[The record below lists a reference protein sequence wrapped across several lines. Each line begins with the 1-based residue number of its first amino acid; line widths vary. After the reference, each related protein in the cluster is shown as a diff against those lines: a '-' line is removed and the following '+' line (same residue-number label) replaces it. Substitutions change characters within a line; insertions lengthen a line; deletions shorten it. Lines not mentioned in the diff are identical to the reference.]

1 VRVSPDAAA
10 LRAFLRRTSQRVML
24 RTAIDSVAA
33 GAAGVVVATVVAWI
47 AAWPG
52 RTTTMAILIAAGV
65 PAAIMLVRAR
75 ARRSEAAQLIERRA
89 PQCRNL
95 VFTAAELIERPD
107 GARDD
112 IRAIVMRHAVKVTR
126 SIDVRAVVPI
136 GSALRRLA
144 IAAAVAGATLAVVSG
159 RPAPAS
165 LAVAGA
171 NAGATASIAR
181 VDIDVVAPAYVGGRV
196 TALSDPA
203 DVTALAGSRLR
214 VRMTGVAA
222 SAAIETIDA
231 RAPMTRGADGRFTAE
246 VVADREGFISI
257 QAASGR
263 EGDVARR
270 LIGLTIAPDRPP
282 QVRIT
287 KPGRDLF
294 VASAGELPIEIVAED
309 DTALGSLR
317 LTFTTVTG
325 ADENFT
331 FTDGEVPLQIARTDT
346 RHWTAS
352 ARWAIDA
359 LKLEPGNMVVYR
371 GVAADRRPG
380 APPVESDSFIV
391 QIVSPDRSILEG
403 FVVDDDPNRYAISQQ
418 MVILKTE
425 RLIARRGSLAGD
437 AFAEEARDIA
447 ADQRRVRAE
456 FIFMMGGEMQDLNAL
471 SDALDETAEAANESE
486 LAAGRLQNQ
495 GRLDLIRATRQMS
508 RAALLLVQPDAAAA
522 LAAEKVALDALQRA
536 FTRSRYLLRTL
547 SSEQQLDLS
556 RRLGGRFS
564 TLSRD
569 ARPVPSPEESPRA
582 IELRRVLAAAASLA
596 QATTYSRADASMAAA
611 LAEADVRVDRSSTA
625 LRQVAS
631 AMAEAATSMT
641 RGAAPDARDRL
652 SRAVLDLAALV
663 RAETPPAPAAP
674 TPSQRALDAALGD
687 AFRGRG
693 GTP

>member
-1 VRVSPDAAA
+1 V
-10 LRAFLRRTSQRVML
+10 
-24 RTAIDSVAA
+24 I
-33 GAAGVVVATVVAWI
+33 
-47 AAWPG
+47 
-52 RTTTMAILIAAGV
+52 
-65 PAAIMLVRAR
+65 
-75 ARRSEAAQLIERRA
+75 
-89 PQCRNL
+89 
-95 VFTAAELIERPD
+95 
-107 GARDD
+107 
-112 IRAIVMRHAVKVTR
+112 RHAVRATG

-144 IAAAVAGATLAVVSG
+144 IATAVAGAMIAVVSG
-159 RPAPAS
+159 RPAPAG
-165 LAVAGA
+165 LAIAGA
-171 NAGATASIAR
+171 DAAANASIAR
-181 VDIDVVAPAYVGGRV
+181 VDVDVIAPAYVGGAV
-196 TALSDPA
+196 TTLADPV
-203 DVTALAGSRLR
+203 DITALAGSRLR
-214 VRMTGVAA
+214 IRMTGVAS

-231 RAPMTRGADGRFTAE
+231 RTPMTRGADGRFTAD
-246 VVADREGFISI
+246 VLADREGFISI
-257 QAASGR
+257 QAAGGR

-270 LIGLTIAPDRPP
+270 MIALTIAPDRPP

-317 LTFTTVTG
+317 LTYTTVTG
-325 ADENFT
+325 ADENFK
-331 FTDGEVPLQIARTDT
+331 FTDGEVPVQIARTDA
-346 RHWTAS
+346 RHWTAT

-371 GVAADRRPG
+371 GVAGERRAG
-380 APPVESDSFIV
+380 AQAVECDAVIV

-403 FVVDDDPNRYAISQQ
+403 FLVDDDPNRYAISQQ

-425 RLIARRGSLAGD
+425 RLIARRGTLAGD
-437 AFAEEARDIA
+437 AFAEEAREIA

-471 SDALDETAEAANESE
+471 TDALDETEEAANESE

-508 RAALLLVQPDAAAA
+508 RAAQLLVQPDAAAA

-536 FTRSRYLLRTL
+536 FTRSRYLLRSL

-564 TLSRD
+564 ALSRD

-582 IELRRVLAAAASLA
+582 IELRRLLAAAAALA
-596 QATTYSRADASMAAA
+596 HATTYSRADASAAAA
-611 LAEADVRVDRSSTA
+611 LAEAAVRVDRTSTA
-625 LRQVAS
+625 LRQIAS
-631 AMAEAATSMT
+631 TLADAATSMT
-641 RGAAPDARDRL
+641 RGAAPDARDRM
-652 SRAVLDLAALV
+652 SRAVLDLAAV
-663 RAETPPAPAAP
+663 IRAETPPAPAAP

-687 AFRGRG
+687 ALRGSGRR
-693 GTP
+693 